1 MTIESY
7 TQSATLRHWS
17 KFPSAALL
25 MLTLTMAAGAPALAQ
40 NKNVVAR
47 VNGTEITTADVA
59 FASEMYA
66 NQIGSMPDDARL
78 SVIVDE
84 LIRLQIV
91 SDAARA
97 ARVPDEDSYKRQI
110 AFFEAQTL
118 RSVFLD
124 GEVAKRVDDAAVRKA
139 YNLQVT
145 KNPPTE
151 EFRLRHIL
159 LETEAEAEARDA
171 IIALEEGED
180 FAVVA
185 SERSKDEASKVN
197 GGDLGYLVS
206 GQTLVEIDTAAAELE
221 PGQFTREP
229 VVSAFGFHLLKLE
242 ERRTRPAPP
251 YEALATQIRA
261 ALESAATRSI
271 MTELRVAA
279 SVEKL
284 VPDVSPPATDDG
296 HGHADN

>member
-1 MTIESY
+1 MTIESN
-7 TQSATLRHWS
+7 TQSVTLRHWS

-25 MLTLTMAAGAPALAQ
+25 MLTLAMAAGAPALAQ

-159 LETEAEAEARDA
+159 LETEAEARDA